1 MANRLSGGKS
11 GKGAPA
17 AKTAA
22 IGRPRALEA
31 DDKTLASIRALSQID
46 ATEEEMA
53 AVLGVAASTFREFKK
68 REPEVAEIIERGRA
82 EGRVS
87 LRRTMRRMAEKNPAM
102 AIFLAKNKL
111 GMADKVDTKNTGDI
125 AIIVDVEDAEV

>member
-1 MANRLSGGKS
+1 MANRVSGGKS
-11 GKGAPA
+11 DKGAPGS
-17 AKTAA
+17 KSGT
-22 IGRPRALEA
+22 GRPRALDA
-31 DDKTLASIRALSQID
+31 DDRTLASIRALAQID
-46 ATEEEMA
+46 ATEEEIA
-53 AVLGVAASTFREFKK
+53 SVLGVATSTFREFKK
-68 REPEVAEIIERGRA
+68 REPEVADIIERGRA

-125 AIIVDVEDAEV
+125 TIIVDAEDAEC

>member
-1 MANRLSGGKS
+1 M
-11 GKGAPA
+11 
-17 AKTAA
+17 
-22 IGRPRALEA
+22 
-31 DDKTLASIRALSQID
+31 ASIRALAQID
-46 ATEEEMA
+46 ATEEEIA
-53 AVLGVAASTFREFKK
+53 SVLGVATSTFREFKK
-68 REPEVAEIIERGRA
+68 REPEVADIIERGRA

-125 AIIVDVEDAEV
+125 TIIVDAEDAEC